1 MNIIRSLR
9 LLALVILILTGAAG
23 PHGVSWE
30 CGINGASVDG
40 AALLVETD
48 RPLFV
53 NHDVH
58 TYRLPSLIVTEKGTV
73 LAACQKKIG
82 RTDWDRSSF
91 VLRRSCDG
99 GKTFQPEQVIYERED
114 YVTFT
119 GNLVEDRDTGTLCA
133 CFIAFPF
140 EQRSTWFQKTWLPRG
155 GGFMLAKSNDDGRTW
170 SEPVEV
176 MPEPNA
182 EGWHGGAAY
191 NCNHGVQL
199 RHGPHAGRLVVNGRA
214 FKEGVY
220 WGRGK
225 GALVYSDDHGA
236 TWHMGAV
243 VMPGCGGVNG
253 EVTVGETVEGE
264 VYVNSRNCV
273 RKEFRREIDRGE
285 KLPEGIVLD
294 RRIYSRSKD
303 GGETFHEE
311 GYHHELLDPPCN
323 AGQARYSTKAD
334 DGENILLHTKPA
346 GRKLGDR
353 SHLTCYVSRDEGRT
367 WIAGRVISEKS
378 GGYSDVAVTADKT
391 ILTLYENRHDDGV
404 PKGMLLARFN
414 LEWLLEE
421 AQPER

>member
-1 MNIIRSLR
+1 MQAQPMAGQKRITASV
-9 LLALVILILTGAAG
+9 LAAVVWVC
-23 PHGVSWE
+23 GVSK
-30 CGINGASVDG
+30 IPTRGAE
-40 AALLVETD
+40 ALLETD
-48 RPLFV
+48 RPLFI

-99 GKTFQPEQVIYERED
+99 GKTFDPEQVIYERAD

-119 GNLVEDRDTGTLCA
+119 GNLIEDRDTGTIFA

-140 EQRSTWFQKTWLPRG
+140 QRRRTWFQETWLPRG
-155 GGFMLAKSNDDGRTW
+155 GGFMIAKSQDDGRTW
-170 SEPVEV
+170 SEPVQI

-182 EGWHGGAAY
+182 EGWHGAATY

-199 RHGPHAGRLVVNGRA
+199 RYGPHAGRLVAGGRV

-220 WGRGK
+220 WGRAK
-225 GALVYSDDHGA
+225 GGLVYSDDHGA
-236 TWHMGAV
+236 TWHVGAV
-243 VMPGCGGVNG
+243 VMPEHGGVNG
-253 EVTVGETVEGE
+253 EVTVGQTVQDE
-264 VYVNSRNCV
+264 VYVNSRNCA
-273 RKEFRREIDRGE
+273 RKEFPRRIARGG

-303 GGETFHEE
+303 GGETFYEE
-311 GYHHELLDPPCN
+311 GYHDELLDPPCN
-323 AGQARYSTKAD
+323 AGQARYCTKAE
-334 DGENILLHTKPA
+334 GGRNILLHTKPA
-346 GRKLGDR
+346 GEKLGDR
-353 SHLTCYVSRDEGRT
+353 SHLTCYVSYDEGRS
-367 WIAGRVISEKS
+367 WPRGRVVSEKS

-391 ILTLYENRHDDGV
+391 ILTLYENRRDDSV

-414 LEWLLEE
+414 LECLLGELE
-421 AQPER
+421 PR

>member
-1 MNIIRSLR
+1 MREESVAGRRRITASV
-9 LLALVILILTGAAG
+9 LAAFFWV
-23 PHGVSWE
+23 
-30 CGINGASVDG
+30 CGIDGISTEGAKP
-40 AALLVETD
+40 LFETD

-99 GKTFQPEQVIYERED
+99 GKTFEPERVIYERED

-119 GNLVEDRDTGTLCA
+119 GNLIEDLHTGTIFA

-140 EQRSTWFQKTWLPRG
+140 EQGRTWFDETWLPRG
-155 GGFMLAKSNDDGRTW
+155 GGFMLARSNDDGRTW
-170 SEPVEV
+170 SEPVEI

-182 EGWHGGAAY
+182 EGWHGAAAY

-199 RHGPHAGRLVVNGRA
+199 KYGPHAGRLVVNGRV

-220 WGRGK
+220 WGRAK
-225 GALVYSDDHGA
+225 GGLIYSDDHGA
-236 TWHMGAV
+236 TWHVGAV
-243 VMPGCGGVNG
+243 VMPEFGGVNG
-253 EVTVGETVEGE
+253 EVTVGETVQGE
-264 VYVNSRNCV
+264 VYVNSRNSA
-273 RKEFRREIDRGE
+273 RKEFDRTIDRGGT
-285 KLPEGIVLD
+285 LPKGIVLD

-303 GGETFHEE
+303 AGETFYEE
-311 GYHHELLDPPCN
+311 GYHDELLDPPCN
-323 AGQARYSTKAD
+323 AGQARYSTKAE
-334 DGENILLHTKPA
+334 GGPNILLHTKPA
-346 GRKLGDR
+346 GKKLGDR
-353 SHLTCYVSRDEGRT
+353 SHLTCYISYDEARS
-367 WIAGRVISEKS
+367 WIRGRVISEKS

-391 ILTLYENRHDDGV
+391 ILTLYENRRDDGV

-414 LEWLLEE
+414 LEWLLGGAEPGHE
-421 AQPER
+421 LH